1 MVGDES
7 NCYLNGDQIGKEERL
22 FNLDRLSFGTNNM
35 FLVLLPG
42 YPAREEVDEKKIDWE
57 YAQNELYL
65 KKSQIEK
72 QIQEER

>member
-1 MVGDES
+1 
-7 NCYLNGDQIGKEERL
+7 
-22 FNLDRLSFGTNNM
+22 M

-42 YPAREEVDEKKIDWE
+42 HPSREEVDEKKIDWQ

-72 QIQEER
+72 QIQEEREKKMREEAEAILLEKEKLLKEL